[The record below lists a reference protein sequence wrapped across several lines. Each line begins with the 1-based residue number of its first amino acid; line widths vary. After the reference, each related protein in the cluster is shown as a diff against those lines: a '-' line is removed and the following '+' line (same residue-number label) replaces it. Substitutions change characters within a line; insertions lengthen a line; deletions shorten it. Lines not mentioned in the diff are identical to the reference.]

1 MDNNMTPEDL
11 EKFIHRE
18 LRALPPRKAPA
29 GFEARMQAALAA
41 RMAAATTTSV
51 KVDAPAAVTAVVPMT
66 LEQAIHREL
75 RALPLRPAP
84 RTLES
89 RVLAEIERRAT
100 VAWYHR
106 SWSYWPM
113 PVRAVFLVLG
123 TAFAAVAV
131 AAFYRL
137 SQGAAAETVLH
148 DVATGFGWFTRL
160 VAAVSWTFNIIQ
172 QLVAA
177 IPPLWLY
184 GGLAFIGSLYAV
196 FVGVGAAAY
205 RYLYRRN

>member
-1 MDNNMTPEDL
+1 MDNKMTPEDL

-29 GFEARMQAALAA
+29 GFEARLHAAVAA
-41 RMAAATTTSV
+41 RAAAATTTAEVVSA
-51 KVDAPAAVTAVVPMT
+51 APVRTVVPVT

-84 RTLES
+84 RTLEA

-106 SWSYWPM
+106 SWSYWPA
-113 PVRAVFLVLG
+113 PVRAAFLVLG

-148 DVATGFGWFTRL
+148 DVATGFGWLTRL

-184 GGLAFIGSLYAV
+184 GGLAVIGSLYAV

>member
-1 MDNNMTPEDL
+1 MDNKMTPEDL

-29 GFEARMQAALAA
+29 GFEARMQAAIAA
-41 RMAAATTTSV
+41 RAAIKTTATAAMP
-51 KVDAPAAVTAVVPMT
+51 APVQAAVPQT
-66 LEQAIHREL
+66 LEQAIDREL

-84 RTLES
+84 RTLEG

-106 SWSYWPM
+106 SWSYWPA

-148 DVATGFGWFTRL
+148 DVATGFGWLTRV
-160 VAAVSWTFNIIQ
+160 VAAVNWTFNIIQ

-184 GGLAFIGSLYAV
+184 GGLAFVGSLYAV